1 MPKDGFSV
9 REELMIDWPHHTRLL
24 VEDMEMVKIHKR
36 KEMNAALS
44 LGFWCID
51 HQNT

>member
-1 MPKDGFSV
+1 MPKDSFSV
-9 REELMIDWPHHTRLL
+9 REELMTDWPHHTRLL

-36 KEMNAALS
+36 KEMSAALLVQLS
-44 LGFWCID
+44 GVD